1 MDVNYNGNDPTSW
14 LWVGDRFIVN
24 FPESIRFYAPA
35 IPDPNVT
42 KTIFVGAQRIWRTQD
57 AGGDRAFLEAHCNT
71 AVGEFP
77 SDLLYTGACGSP
89 NDWSPLGAS
98 TLTGAAFGA
107 TKSGN
112 NLSALSRS
120 QDGGTI
126 WAGTGT
132 GRVLISRN
140 VNAAAASVTFTRI
153 DGTTQPNRAVS
164 SIYADPTNENHA
176 IVTFSGFDAVTPA
189 TPGHVFDVVVDPVT
203 NAATWTDI
211 SFDIGDQPVNDV
223 VLDVASGDL
232 YAATDYGVLRLA
244 AGSQTWLP
252 AADDLPTVTV
262 SGLTLAAGKHDDRLL
277 YAATHGRSAYRL
289 RLK

>member
-14 LWVGDRFIVN
+14 LWIGDRFIVN

-89 NDWSPLGAS
+89 ADWSPLGAS

-112 NLSALSRS
+112 NLSALARS
-120 QDGGTI
+120 QDGGTM
-126 WAGTGT
+126 WAGTGA

-140 VNAAAASVTFTRI
+140 VNAAARRASRSPGSTARL
-153 DGTTQPNRAVS
+153 QPNRAVS
-164 SIYADPTNENHA
+164 SIYADPTNAEPRDRH
-176 IVTFSGFDAVTPA
+176 
-189 TPGHVFDVVVDPVT
+189 
-203 NAATWTDI
+203 
-211 SFDIGDQPVNDV
+211 
-223 VLDVASGDL
+223 
-232 YAATDYGVLRLA
+232 VLRLRRDD
-244 AGSQTWLP
+244 AGDAGPRVRRGRRPGHERGDVDGHLVRHRRPADRTTWCSTRQRRLY
-252 AADDLPTVTV
+252 VV
-262 SGLTLAAGKHDDRLL
+262 DRLRR
-277 YAATHGRSAYRL
+277 APARAGRRRGSRRRTACRPSPSPG
-289 RLK
+289 